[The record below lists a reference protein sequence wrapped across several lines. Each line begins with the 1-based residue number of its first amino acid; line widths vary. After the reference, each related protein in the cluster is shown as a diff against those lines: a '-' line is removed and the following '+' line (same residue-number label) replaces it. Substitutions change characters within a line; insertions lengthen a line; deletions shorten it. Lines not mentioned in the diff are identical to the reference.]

1 VRYLLG
7 LGRDYVQATLR
18 SVILESRK
26 RKHMEPILL
35 YGFPAGSSLG
45 LVAAFEKLGL
55 PYRLARVDMLNEM
68 KNDQYARINRRLET
82 PVLITDEGSVVT
94 ETMAIAA
101 WLEARDKER
110 RISFDPLTREADRMH
125 QLTAFVNTGFTAA
138 FSPLWAAMEME
149 NPDPGLIARL
159 REYGLAS
166 VAERHQRLEE
176 LIGDSAFLVGDR
188 LTLADTTLI
197 GVARWAEFHDAV
209 DPAAYPKL
217 AKLRRSIEADPAVRF
232 AQAIEDG
239 EMAAGSGAF
248 KGHIPLSDVVQTFR
262 E

>member
-1 VRYLLG
+1 
-7 LGRDYVQATLR
+7 
-18 SVILESRK
+18 
-26 RKHMEPILL
+26 MEPILI

-45 LVAAFEKLGL
+45 LVAAFETLGQ

-68 KNDQYARINRRLET
+68 KNDAYARINRRLET
-82 PVLITDEGSVVT
+82 PVLITGEGVVVT

-101 WLEARDKER
+101 WLEARDPER
-110 RISFDPLTREADRMH
+110 RISFDPLSREADRMH

-138 FSPLWAAMEME
+138 FSPLWAALEME
-149 NPDPGLIARL
+149 NPDPDLIARL
-159 REYGLAS
+159 REYGLAA
-166 VAERHQRLEE
+166 VVERHHRLEE
-176 LIGDSAFLVGDR
+176 MIGDGPFLIGNR

-197 GVARWAEFHDAV
+197 GVARWAEYHDAV

-217 AKLRRSIEADPAVRF
+217 ASLRRRIEADPAVRF

-239 EMAAGSGAF
+239 ETPSGSGAF
-248 KGHIPLSDVVQTFR
+248 KGHIPLGDVVQTFR